1 MYKNITLYLNTLYI
15 YINKHTH
22 THTHTHTHI
31 YIYIYIQGGAGW
43 GKQNPSSSHHLP
55 EIDLCRIEFVK

>member
-15 YINKHTH
+15 YIYINKH

-31 YIYIYIQGGAGW
+31 YIDIQGGAGW
-43 GKQNPSSSHHLP
+43 GKQNPSSSHHLH
-55 EIDLCRIEFVK
+55 EIGLCRIEL

>member
-15 YINKHTH
+15 YIYKQKKN
-22 THTHTHTHI
+22 I
-31 YIYIYIQGGAGW
+31 DIQGGGGW